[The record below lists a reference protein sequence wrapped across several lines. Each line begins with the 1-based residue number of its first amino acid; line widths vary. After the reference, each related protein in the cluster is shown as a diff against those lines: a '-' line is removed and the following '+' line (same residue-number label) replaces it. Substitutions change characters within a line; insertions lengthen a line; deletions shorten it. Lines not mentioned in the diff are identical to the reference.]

1 MVIFPER
8 KEARNYD
15 LTTELLIVKESVK
28 SHFNLVN
35 FCFSHFLE
43 GKKKKQQNCAYMIY
57 NKESCFFK
65 MSADTFQVNPERVT

>member
-43 GKKKKQQNCAYMIY
+43 GKKKAAELCLH
-57 NKESCFFK
+57 
-65 MSADTFQVNPERVT
+65 DL